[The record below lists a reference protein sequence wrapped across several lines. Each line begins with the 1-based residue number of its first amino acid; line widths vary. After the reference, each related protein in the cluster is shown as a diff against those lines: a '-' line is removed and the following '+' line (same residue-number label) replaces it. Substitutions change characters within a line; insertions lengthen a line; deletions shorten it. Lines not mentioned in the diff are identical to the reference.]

1 MARNKMD
8 NNSIKTGD
16 LVILDPH
23 YLPGDRSRE
32 LKHDTIALVVGIVL
46 HAYVIMFNNQTYDI
60 RKDAIRKVK
69 IISEEKI

>member
-8 NNSIKTGD
+8 NNIIKTGD

-23 YLPGDRSRE
+23 YLPGCSDRE
-32 LKHDTIALVVGIVL
+32 LKHGTVALVVGIVL

-60 RKDAIRKVK
+60 RKDAVRRVK
-69 IISEEKI
+69 IINERIT